1 VAYLT
6 ERDLKPAMDPD
17 EKQHRKNEQFQKH
30 LERMSNQSYVFELK
44 ALNKQLKAEKVK
56 PPLFEKTNWMSEP

>member
-1 VAYLT
+1 
-6 ERDLKPAMDPD
+6 MDPD